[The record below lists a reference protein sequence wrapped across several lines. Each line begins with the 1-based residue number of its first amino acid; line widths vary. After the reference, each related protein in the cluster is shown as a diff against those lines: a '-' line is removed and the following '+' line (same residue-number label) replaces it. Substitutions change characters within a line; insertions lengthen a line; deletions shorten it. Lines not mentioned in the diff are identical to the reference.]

1 MLEPRDAPAILRA
14 ALEERFLGGT
24 ENFDLW
30 FRAGTAGESVKNHE
44 YPLRIHRVAGG
55 STDWDMFK
63 LPLHMNVEI
72 NASMEPASRIVGY
85 WKDVTLSAEDVQII
99 EAYLQCFA
107 PGVLGG
113 ETNDA

>member
-1 MLEPRDAPAILRA
+1 MLEPRDAPFNLHRKE
-14 ALEERFLGGT
+14 LRFLGGT

-30 FRAGTAGESVKNHE
+30 FRAGTAGESVKTE

-55 STDWDMFK
+55 STNWDMFK

-85 WKDVTLSAEDVQII
+85 WKDVTLSADDVQII

-107 PGVLGG
+107 PGVLGE